1 MLGWPRSS
9 EFQRACLAERPP
21 RCEIVQDHAA
31 RLGVG
36 ERWAAE
42 EVGLGVASNVGNVK
56 VRPVGGDEAVLF
68 EASTHELG
76 GHVQQDR
83 GFELDSLHVFEMVG
97 LAGRRPFGR
106 GARRPDGGR
115 EPCAALPYVRLS
127 DNVAQGLVPT
137 VALDGNE
144 GGSTNAC
151 RLVGPG
157 KRSET
162 CRLAAATADAL
173 LDLHAR
179 GEAVRSGSVQ
189 LPDQGHS
196 FGVSQLLAA

>member
-1 MLGWPRSS
+1 MGEES
-9 EFQRACLAERPP
+9 
-21 RCEIVQDHAA
+21 HA
-31 RLGVG
+31 
-36 ERWAAE
+36 
-42 EVGLGVASNVGNVK
+42 
-56 VRPVGGDEAVLF
+56 P
-68 EASTHELG
+68 
-76 GHVQQDR
+76 
-83 GFELDSLHVFEMVG
+83 
-97 LAGRRPFGR
+97 
-106 GARRPDGGR
+106 
-115 EPCAALPYVRLS
+115 LPYVRLL

-196 FGVSQLLAA
+196 FGVSQLPAAGGTVRTVEGLPDSCRRQAVVAGSGSGGRPPGVPRCCRLAMRGPFSGRLGRCCRIPAGYVVAASRPAGQHLDA